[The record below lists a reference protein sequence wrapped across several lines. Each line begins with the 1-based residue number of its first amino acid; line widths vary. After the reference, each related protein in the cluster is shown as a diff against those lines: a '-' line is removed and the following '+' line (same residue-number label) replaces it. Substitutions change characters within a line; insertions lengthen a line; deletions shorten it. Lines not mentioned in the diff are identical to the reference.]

1 MQDLNGFNFD
11 THYFRQDMPIQ
22 SQVFPMPTLA
32 SIEDSKNRMTILSEH
47 AQGTAQLENGTIDIW
62 LDRRL
67 QQDDNRGLGEG
78 VTDNVVTR
86 SKLRLILETE
96 GWKKDSSS
104 EFEITPLCKQMWD
117 ELNHPLEIF
126 GTVNL

>member
-1 MQDLNGFNFD
+1 
-11 THYFRQDMPIQ
+11 
-22 SQVFPMPTLA
+22 MPTLA
-32 SIEDSKNRMTILSEH
+32 SIEDSTYRLTVLSEH
-47 AQGTAQLENGTIDIW
+47 AQGTAHLEKGSIDIW

-67 QQDDNRGLGEG
+67 DQDDNRGLGEG
-78 VTDNVVTR
+78 VTDNVRVR

-96 GWKKDSSS
+96 GWMKASKS

-126 GTVNL
+126 GTRKL